1 MKNLIFLFCVSILF
15 HQCSRDTKIIR
26 AVKEKDTEQVRSLI
40 AQGEDVN
47 AVGECYN
54 ALSIAVHDKNKE
66 LVELL
71 LSKGSNP
78 NVRNYECFRLIPYVG
93 RFPIGR
99 DTALIYSNDLEMTK
113 VLIGAGADPNVLDIN
128 GYSPLQRAIM
138 KGLSDVAEFLIFK
151 GANVNLFDKDGKNIH
166 LEAANSIRKNKPNES
181 EKILKILT
189 AANAKDFDFESA
201 KTDTTVHE
209 SYFHSV
215 CKTSTKMGKEIASA
229 VTNRPIQFSP
239 QTYCASEKAFSH
251 YSEFNWEDN
260 QQNMMQWYI
269 KRLKDT
275 KKPASTSPSPAAAP
289 PIP

>member
-1 MKNLIFLFCVSILF
+1 MKNLLLLFCISILF
-15 HQCSRDTKIIR
+15 HNCSLDTKIIR
-26 AVKEKDTEQVRSLI
+26 AVKEKDLQKVRSLI

-54 ALSIAVHDKNKE
+54 ALSIAVNDKNTE

-71 LSKGSNP
+71 LSKGSDP
-78 NVRNYECFRLIPYVG
+78 NVRNFECFRLIPYVG
-93 RFPIGR
+93 RIPIGR
-99 DTALIYSNDLEMTK
+99 DTALIYSSDLEITK
-113 VLIGAGADPNVLDIN
+113 SLISAGADPNILDIN
-128 GYSPLQRAIM
+128 GYSPLQRAII
-138 KGLSDVAEFLIFK
+138 KGFSDIAEYLIFK

-166 LEAANSIRKNKPNES
+166 MEAANSVRKSKPNES
-181 EKILKILT
+181 EKMLKML
-189 AANAKDFDFESA
+189 AVANAKDFDFESA
-201 KTDTTVHE
+201 KSDATVHE

-215 CKTSTKMGKEIASA
+215 CKTSTKMGKDIASA

-275 KKPASTSPSPAAAP
+275 KKPVAPSPSPASP
-289 PIP
+289 MPIR

>member
-1 MKNLIFLFCVSILF
+1 MKNPILLFCISILF
-15 HQCSRDTKIIR
+15 HQCSLDTKIIR
-26 AVKEKDTEQVRSLI
+26 AAKEKDLDKVRSLI
-40 AQGEDVN
+40 SQGEDVN

-54 ALSIAVHDKNKE
+54 ALSIAVNDKNME
-66 LVELL
+66 LIELL

-78 NVRNYECFRLIPYVG
+78 NVRNYECFRSIPYVG

-99 DTALIYSNDLEMTK
+99 DTALIYSGNLEITK
-113 VLIGAGADPNVLDIN
+113 ALIGAGADPNILDIN
-128 GYSPLQRAIM
+128 GYSPLQRAVIN
-138 KGLSDVAEFLIFK
+138 GYTDIAEYLISK

-166 LEAANSIRKNKPNES
+166 LKAANSIQKSKPNES
-181 EKILKILT
+181 EKLLKILT

-215 CKTSTKMGKEIASA
+215 CRSSTKMGKEIATA

-275 KKPASTSPSPAAAP
+275 KKPTPTAPSPAPAP
-289 PIP
+289 AVQ